1 MTNLVRRLPG
11 FRLVDMSEL
20 VAERKVSE
28 SQSERSEIVLPAD
41 SNAIGSLFGGRLMQ
55 YIDLVG
61 AMAASRHA
69 RAFTVT
75 ASMDHLD
82 FVAPVRVG
90 ELLILKAS
98 VNRAFRTSMEV
109 GVRVMVEDV
118 REQRLRHVSS
128 AYLTFVAVDRE
139 GNRLVVPRVVPETEH
154 QRRRFEDAGRRREMR
169 GGETQRK
176 NSSKEKTMGHMG
188 AGAPRAGTSTPQG
201 PQPLPGVAHVVAIG
215 SGKGGVGKTTIAV
228 NLAVSLGKLGYK
240 VGLLDADIYGPN
252 VPMMM
257 GVSRQPNIVGE
268 NRIEPILA
276 HGVKFI
282 SVGLI
287 SPGDKPMVMR
297 GPMGRLWFRL
307 GLVSRCRMRGR
318 RWRCFIR

>member
-1 MTNLVRRLPG
+1 
-11 FRLVDMSEL
+11 MSEQ
-20 VAERKVSE
+20 VTERKVSE

-98 VNRAFRTSMEV
+98 VNRAFRTSMEI
-109 GVRVMVEDV
+109 GVRAMVEDV

-139 GNRLVVPRVVPETEH
+139 GRPIVVPQLLCETDH

-169 GGETQRK
+169 SGEVLRK
-176 NSSKEKTMGHMG
+176 KRLREEIG
-188 AGAPRAGTSTPQG
+188 AEW
-201 PQPLPGVAHVVAIG
+201 
-215 SGKGGVGKTTIAV
+215 
-228 NLAVSLGKLGYK
+228 
-240 VGLLDADIYGPN
+240 N
-252 VPMMM
+252 V
-257 GVSRQPNIVGE
+257 
-268 NRIEPILA
+268 
-276 HGVKFI
+276 
-282 SVGLI
+282 
-287 SPGDKPMVMR
+287 
-297 GPMGRLWFRL
+297 
-307 GLVSRCRMRGR
+307 
-318 RWRCFIR
+318 